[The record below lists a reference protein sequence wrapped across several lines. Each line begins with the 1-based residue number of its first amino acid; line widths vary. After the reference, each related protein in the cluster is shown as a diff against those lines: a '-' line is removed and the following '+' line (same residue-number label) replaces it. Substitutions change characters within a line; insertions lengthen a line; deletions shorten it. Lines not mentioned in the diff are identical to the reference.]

1 MKVIVISVFLKE
13 NIMWN
18 ELVMVIKYDKVSQ
31 EDKDHARLL
40 LNQLNTAS
48 GAYFLKKE
56 ITYFLEDMVEK
67 YGTIPTKVT
76 LEKQLKDLIAEMEK
90 FKEYWANRPKCREEV
105 IMISNRM
112 HEYFIDIEKLK
123 KQIVKFN

>member
-1 MKVIVISVFLKE
+1 
-13 NIMWN
+13 MWN
-18 ELVMVIKYDKVSQ
+18 ELVRVIKYDKVSQ

-76 LEKQLKDLIAEMEK
+76 LEQQLKDLIAEMEK
-90 FKEYWANRPKCREEV
+90 FKAYWANRPKCREEV
-105 IMISNRM
+105 IMISKRM
-112 HEYFIDIEKLK
+112 HEYSIDIEKLQ

>member
-1 MKVIVISVFLKE
+1 MY
-13 NIMWN
+13 N
-18 ELVMVIKYDKVSQ
+18 ELVMIIKYDKVSQ

-67 YGTIPTKVT
+67 YGIIPTK
-76 LEKQLKDLIAEMEK
+76 
-90 FKEYWANRPKCREEV
+90 
-105 IMISNRM
+105 
-112 HEYFIDIEKLK
+112 
-123 KQIVKFN
+123 

>member
-1 MKVIVISVFLKE
+1 
-13 NIMWN
+13 MWN

-40 LNQLNTAS
+40 LNQLNTA
-48 GAYFLKKE
+48 GGRHLMRKE

-67 YGTIPTKVT
+67 YGTIPTKLT
-76 LEKQLKDLIAEMEK
+76 LEKQLKDLIAEMEQ

-105 IMISNRM
+105 IMISKRM

-123 KQIVKFN
+123 KQIVKSN

>member
-1 MKVIVISVFLKE
+1 MY
-13 NIMWN
+13 NA
-18 ELVMVIKYDKVSQ
+18 LVMVIKYDKVSQ

-40 LNQLNTAS
+40 LGQLNTAS

-76 LEKQLKDLIAEMEK
+76 LEKQLKDLIAEQEE
-90 FKEYWANRPKCREEV
+90 FKAYWANKPKLRDDI
-105 IMISNRM
+105 IMVSNRL
-112 HEYFIDIEKLK
+112 HQYYLEIKSLQERITKY
-123 KQIVKFN
+123 

>member
-1 MKVIVISVFLKE
+1 
-13 NIMWN
+13 MWN

-40 LNQLNTAS
+40 LNQLNTA
-48 GAYFLKKE
+48 GGRHLMRKE

-67 YGTIPTKVT
+67 YGTIPTKLT
-76 LEKQLKDLIAEMEK
+76 LEKQLKDLIAEMEQ

-105 IMISNRM
+105 IMISKRM
-112 HEYFIDIEKLK
+112 HEYFIDIENLRK
-123 KQIVKFN
+123 KIAKFN

>member
-1 MKVIVISVFLKE
+1 
-13 NIMWN
+13 MWN

-31 EDKDHARLL
+31 EDKEYARLL
-40 LNQLNTAS
+40 LNHLNTAS

-67 YGTIPTKVT
+67 YGTIPTKLT
-76 LEKQLKDLIAEMEK
+76 LKKQLKDLIAEMEQ
-90 FKEYWANRPKCREEV
+90 FKAYWANRLKCREEV

-112 HEYFIDIEKLK
+112 HEYSQEIIRLTKLT
-123 KQIVKFN
+123 Q

>member
-1 MKVIVISVFLKE
+1 
-13 NIMWN
+13 MWN
-18 ELVMVIKYDKVSQ
+18 KLVMVIKYDKVSQ

-76 LEKQLKDLIAEMEK
+76 LEQELADVLAEQEE
-90 FKEYWANRPKCREEV
+90 FKAQWRDKPKLRDDI
-105 IMISNRM
+105 IMISNRL
-112 HEYFIDIEKLK
+112 HQFFLQIKSLK
-123 KQIVKFN
+123 EQISKY